1 MIRYE
6 LLRMLRNRKWKYLI
20 PAALLAYIYISGVSS
35 FTVTEGSIYQ
45 DQQIQAAACLV
56 SFLFLSIVY
65 QIAWE
70 EEPPLSWQ
78 VLLAFPLTCRKSYLC
93 KLCILLLFQLPAAAI
108 GIGVYAVIQ
117 KSIASPFLTFLLCIQ
132 LLYLTGFLYGCY
144 KTSQGYLAA
153 MGTITIINVTKRLVP
168 VFIIFCML
176 NGKAWSAAFAIL
188 WPLILL
194 FCLSVIIG
202 LWILLPV
209 CMRRKL
215 HQEMVLKMCIR
226 DRYQPE

>member
-35 FTVTEGSIYQ
+35 LTVTEGSIYQ

-78 VLLAFPLTCRKSYLC
+78 VLLVFPLPAVKAISANCVYYCCSSS
-93 KLCILLLFQLPAAAI
+93 LP
-108 GIGVYAVIQ
+108 
-117 KSIASPFLTFLLCIQ
+117 L
-132 LLYLTGFLYGCY
+132 
-144 KTSQGYLAA
+144 
-153 MGTITIINVTKRLVP
+153 
-168 VFIIFCML
+168 
-176 NGKAWSAAFAIL
+176 
-188 WPLILL
+188 
-194 FCLSVIIG
+194 LSV
-202 LWILLPV
+202 LV
-209 CMRRKL
+209 FM
-215 HQEMVLKMCIR
+215 Q
-226 DRYQPE
+226 

>member
-35 FTVTEGSIYQ
+35 LTVTEGSIYQ

-93 KLCILLLFQLPAAAI
+93 KLCIPVSYTHLRAHETRHDLVCRLLLE
-108 GIGVYAVIQ
+108 
-117 KSIASPFLTFLLCIQ
+117 K
-132 LLYLTGFLYGCY
+132 
-144 KTSQGYLAA
+144 KKK
-153 MGTITIINVTKRLVP
+153 IT
-168 VFIIFCML
+168 
-176 NGKAWSAAFAIL
+176 
-188 WPLILL
+188 
-194 FCLSVIIG
+194 
-202 LWILLPV
+202 
-209 CMRRKL
+209 
-215 HQEMVLKMCIR
+215 
-226 DRYQPE
+226 

>member
-20 PAALLAYIYISGVSS
+20 PAALLSYIYISGVSS

-78 VLLAFPLTCRKSYLC
+78 VLLAFPL
-93 KLCILLLFQLPAAAI
+93 PAVKAI
-108 GIGVYAVIQ
+108 
-117 KSIASPFLTFLLCIQ
+117 
-132 LLYLTGFLYGCY
+132 
-144 KTSQGYLAA
+144 
-153 MGTITIINVTKRLVP
+153 
-168 VFIIFCML
+168 
-176 NGKAWSAAFAIL
+176 SAN
-188 WPLILL
+188 
-194 FCLSVIIG
+194 CV
-202 LWILLPV
+202 
-209 CMRRKL
+209 
-215 HQEMVLKMCIR
+215 
-226 DRYQPE
+226 